1 MINLKKKLKKQELS
15 LGSWITLPDLNLAE
29 MMSNS
34 NFDWLAIDLEHSVVD
49 LESLQNIIRV
59 IDTNDTFPMVRLT
72 SNDPNQVKR
81 ALDSGAKGI
90 ICPMINNRDDVS
102 ELLNSVYYPSKGKRS
117 LGIARAQKYG
127 RDVIGYIKKIEKE
140 LVTIIQIEHID
151 ALNNLD
157 EIFQIQDIDGYIIG
171 PNDLSASMGIHGD
184 LKNKMLIKAINEIN
198 SIAKK
203 YKKPGGIH
211 LIEPEISD
219 LRNAIKSGNKF
230 IAYSLDFKIFD
241 KGLKEFMNF
250 K

>member
-15 LGSWITLPDLNLAE
+15 MGSWITLPDLNLAE
-29 MMSNS
+29 MMSKS
-34 NFDWLAIDLEHSVVD
+34 NFDWLAIDLEHSVID

-59 IDTNDTFPMVRLT
+59 IDLNGTFPMVRLT
-72 SNDPNQVKR
+72 SNDPDQVKR
-81 ALDSGAKGI
+81 ALDSGAKGV
-90 ICPMINNRDDVS
+90 ICPMINTKDDVIK
-102 ELLNSVYYPSKGKRS
+102 LVNSIYYPPKGRRS

-127 RDVIGYIKKIEKE
+127 RDVIGYVKKIEKE

-151 ALNNLD
+151 ALDNLE
-157 EIFQIQDIDGYIIG
+157 EIFQIQDVDGYIIG

-184 LKNKMLIKAINEIN
+184 LKNKILKKTINEIN

-211 LIEPEISD
+211 LIEPQISD
-219 LRNAIKSGNKF
+219 LKNAIKSGNSF
-230 IAYSLDFKIFD
+230 VAYSLDFKIFD